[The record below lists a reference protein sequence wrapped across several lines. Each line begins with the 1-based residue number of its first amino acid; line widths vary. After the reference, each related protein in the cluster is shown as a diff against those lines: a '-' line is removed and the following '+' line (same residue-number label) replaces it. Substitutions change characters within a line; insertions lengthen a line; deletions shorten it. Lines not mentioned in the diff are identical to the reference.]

1 MVMDMV
7 MIMVMHFDLS
17 LVLFCGLMV
26 DSNNAYF
33 FALAS
38 RC

>member
-17 LVLFCGLMV
+17 LVLFCGLMA
-26 DSNNAYF
+26 DTNNAYF
-33 FALAS
+33 FAFAI